1 MKRADTMIITIPK
14 LLFGMLILLFPI
26 LSWAG
31 NSRISCTPPP
41 VHDAGRNWSDVSEPI
56 PVPLS
61 DIMEPGMTLSVDP
74 AQVVQCL
81 LIASAVIQSI
91 GNHGT
96 SMPYSISPYLSYID
110 NQNIIFL
117 MSQMVNNRV
126 IVYSAS
132 PSGNHPLYFTPRQP
146 GVINAGDPLFSVTY
160 NSSVALANTSDSG
173 FNVVIPFVA
182 ANRMVIVNRNCD
194 FNSQSVSVNLPD
206 YSVAGT
212 SASPVPLNLS
222 CTSAYN
228 VYGTMNLT
236 GTTASG
242 DDTVFTS
249 DGSAQGIGV
258 RFYYNSQPV
267 AANQNL
273 QFGPISGSNTPTNL
287 GLSVAYA
294 RTGEHLTAGTVRS
307 RVNLT
312 LTYR

>member
-1 MKRADTMIITIPK
+1 MKHPDLIIKPLTK
-14 LLFGMLILLFPI
+14 LLFGMVFLLFP
-26 LSWAG
+26 LLTWAG

-41 VHDAGRNWSDVSEPI
+41 VYDAGRNWSDVSVPI
-56 PVPLS
+56 PVPVP
-61 DIMEPGMTLSVDP
+61 DTMEPGMTLSIVP
-74 AQVVQCL
+74 SQVVQCL

-96 SMPYSISPYLSYID
+96 SMPYAISPYLRYVD

-132 PSGNHPLYFTPRQP
+132 PSGNHPLYFTPQQP

-173 FNVVIPFVA
+173 FNVVITFVA
-182 ANRMVIVNRNCD
+182 ANRSVIVNRNCD
-194 FNSQSVSVNLPD
+194 FNSQSVSINLPD

-212 SASPVPLNLS
+212 SAYQVPLNLS

-228 VYGTMNLT
+228 VSGTMNLT
-236 GTTASG
+236 GTTTS
-242 DDTVFTS
+242 DDNTVFTS

-273 QFGPISGSNTPTNL
+273 QFGPIPGNNTQTRL
-287 GLSVAYA
+287 GLYVAYA
-294 RTGEHLTAGTVRS
+294 RTGGRLTAGTVQS
-307 RVNLT
+307 RVNLNF
-312 LTYR
+312 TYY